1 MGCATAPMPP
11 EPGRPYGPA
20 MTTAASPETLLAL
33 AFAHTAARAL
43 HVVAELGVAD
53 HLDDQPRDAPA
64 LAGDLGADP
73 DALHR
78 LLRLLEMHGV
88 FACDAA
94 GSWAHT
100 ATSRVLRTDHPM
112 SVRAFARMAGS
123 AFGWDSFTG
132 LEHSARTGEPGI
144 CLLEPQ
150 GWTAYLQA
158 HQDEA
163 IIFQQAM
170 TAKGHEDIQAAL
182 AAYDFSRHRRLV
194 DVAGGHGHL
203 VRAVLAAH
211 DGVEGVLFDLPEV
224 AQQVLPQ
231 ERLEV
236 ASGDFFT
243 DALPAGDAYVLMN
256 VVHDWDD
263 AASVRI
269 LQAVAAAGRP
279 AAATVLLL
287 EVLMPE
293 GPAPDW
299 AKALDIVMLAITGGR
314 ERSLPEYDAL
324 LTAAGLELV
333 GVTPTATP
341 FFILEARVR

>member
-1 MGCATAPMPP
+1 
-11 EPGRPYGPA
+11 

-33 AFAHTAARAL
+33 AFGHAAARAL

-53 HLDDQPRDAPA
+53 HLDDEPHDAKA
-64 LAGDLGADP
+64 LAGDLRADP

-78 LLRLLEMHGV
+78 LLRLLETHGV
-88 FACDAA
+88 FARDTTGA
-94 GSWAHT
+94 WAHT
-100 ATSRVLRTDHPM
+100 PNSRLLRTDHPM
-112 SVRAFARMAGS
+112 SLRAFARMAGT

-144 CLLEPQ
+144 CLLEPK
-150 GWTAYLQA
+150 GWTAYLQE

-163 IIFQQAM
+163 AIFQKAM
-170 TAKGHEDIQAAL
+170 TAKGHDDVQAAL
-182 AAYDFSRHRRLV
+182 AAYDFSRHRRVV

-203 VRAVLAAH
+203 VRALIAAH
-211 DGVEGVLFDLPEV
+211 GGMDGVLFDLPEV
-224 AQQVLPQ
+224 AEQVQPQ

-236 ASGDFFT
+236 VSGDFFR

-256 VVHDWDD
+256 VIHDWDD

-269 LQAVAAAGRP
+269 LEAVADAGRP
-279 AAATVLLL
+279 ATATVLLL

-293 GPAPDW
+293 GAAPHW
-299 AKALDIVMLAITGGR
+299 AKALDVVMLAVTGGR
-314 ERSLPEYDAL
+314 ERSLPEYGSL
-324 LTAAGLELV
+324 LTTAGLELV

-341 FFILEARVR
+341 FSLVEARIR